1 MKAKIS
7 LILVLLSTMFI
18 SGCERKAGEIVDSKY
33 FKFEVTEIAPPKHYR
48 VRGKPINEAEFSK
61 WYSIINENSS
71 TFYSGEPILLYSS
84 KHCSTWRDL
93 KIGAILSL
101 KVVKYNDGEI
111 KVLDDSD
118 IFCK

>member
-33 FKFEVTEIAPPKHYR
+33 FKFEVTEIDPPKDYR

-84 KHCSTWRDL
+84 KHCSNWEDL

>member
-7 LILVLLSTMFI
+7 LILVLLSTRFI
-18 SGCERKAGEIVDSKY
+18 SGCERKAGEIVDSKH
-33 FKFEVTEIAPPKHYR
+33 FKFEVTEIDPLKPYR

-61 WYSIINENSS
+61 WYSIINKNYS
-71 TFYSGEPILLYSS
+71 TFYSGELILLYSL
-84 KHCSTWRDL
+84 KHCSNLKDL